1 MGRLIDKRQWNFTDY
16 LTIIES
22 LNRVETDTV
31 SLPLVASAHRFYA
44 GLDSVSTY
52 GTNAARTIELY
63 QKMLDQTLKDGFQ
76 SKADIITFLRKE
88 DMAFRSFLEHLPA
101 YGDIP
106 LDDITTQTG
115 EVIRHIIDLSMK
127 EHPLFGKEELVIL
140 LTVRNN
146 RRLLQNA
153 LVCLDEIRHNNRIAD
168 GNRSTAYLWMLLQ
181 PWISFDELS
190 YALLSERQTYAL
202 RRLAKETPKAAKQLK
217 SSDFP
222 LEVDGLPALLIK
234 SYITNINQYP
244 II

>member
-1 MGRLIDKRQWNFTDY
+1 
-16 LTIIES
+16 
-22 LNRVETDTV
+22 
-31 SLPLVASAHRFYA
+31 
-44 GLDSVSTY
+44 
-52 GTNAARTIELY
+52 
-63 QKMLDQTLKDGFQ
+63 
-76 SKADIITFLRKE
+76 
-88 DMAFRSFLEHLPA
+88 
-101 YGDIP
+101 
-106 LDDITTQTG
+106 
-115 EVIRHIIDLSMK
+115 MK

-190 YALLSERQTYAL
+190 YALLSERQTNAL

-217 SSDFP
+217 SSGFP